1 MTPPENSLFASGR
14 KERSMSKTNELFRSQ
29 DEDKKMKKLKIV
41 EPQPLDPAKVK
52 VALECWLKMVEAG
65 EVLER
70 LVDSDYVMDAQ
81 EEAPK
86 LNYQRLRLFA
96 EADDL
101 MTSIVNKMN
110 KMKGYENA

>member
-1 MTPPENSLFASGR
+1 
-14 KERSMSKTNELFRSQ
+14 MSKTNELFRLQ
-29 DEDKKMKKLKIV
+29 DEDKKMKK
-41 EPQPLDPAKVK
+41 PQTLDPAKIK

-96 EADDL
+96 EADNL
-101 MTSIVNKMN
+101 MTRIINKMN
-110 KMKGYENA
+110 ETRGYENA

>member
-1 MTPPENSLFASGR
+1 
-14 KERSMSKTNELFRSQ
+14 MSKTNEFFRSQ
-29 DEDKKMKKLKIV
+29 DEDKKMEKTSII
-41 EPQPLDPAKVK
+41 EPDIRNDKDLLDPAKVK

-101 MTSIVNKMN
+101 MINIIDKMN
-110 KMKGYENA
+110 KTRGYENA